1 MVTIQKGSNKFIV
14 SDLTY
19 KTVFQKLGYN
29 IVEERK
35 KTKVRVDKP
44 TLTLEKQIQLKEEV
58 NEEVINSK
66 TLKEEVGEKIENDFG
81 FERKS
86 RTKRK

>member
-29 IVEERK
+29 IVEETK
-35 KTKVRVDKP
+35 KAEVRVENP
-44 TLTLEKQIQLKEEV
+44 TLTLENQIQLKEEV

>member
-1 MVTIQKGSNKFIV
+1 MITIQKGSNKFIV

-35 KTKVRVDKP
+35 KTNVRVDKP

>member
-29 IVEERK
+29 IVEETK
-35 KTKVRVDKP
+35 KTKVRVEKP
-44 TLTLEKQIQLKEEV
+44 TLTLENQIQLKEEV

>member
-35 KTKVRVDKP
+35 KTNVRVDKP

>member
-1 MVTIQKGSNKFIV
+1 MITIQKGSNKFIV

-35 KTKVRVDKP
+35 KTNVRVDKP
-44 TLTLEKQIQLKEEV
+44 TLTLEKQIQLKGEV